1 MRLKCL
7 GVTGFE
13 SRGSLAFIRL
23 YFFDFFTC
31 SLPATIIFLHAR
43 KYSKKEKKIN
53 TSAILALK
61 FWFALVI
68 VQH

>member
-43 KYSKKEKKIN
+43 KNSKKEKKIN

-61 FWFALVI
+61 F
-68 VQH
+68 